1 MQNGL
6 VSTARKIFPSHI
18 MSFDLYDKQAFLSAV
33 TPAEKPVAFLVGS
46 PLSWDA
52 DGGVPGVTDIYSLIR
67 EKVKTRKAKSVD
79 RFDLATKGKTGAEQ
93 YQTALRWLQ
102 GNISQLAVNEVIKE
116 AICRARNDKAPRNFN
131 ADGEWVDWHLP
142 QGTKQLAEL
151 VCRESET
158 YPGPILTTNFDPLLS
173 LAIKSVG
180 GSVHR
185 RIIDG
190 DGSLGREAE
199 SEPGTRAVVH
209 LHGYWRGSDTLHTPA
224 QLTSVRP
231 KLKASLQNLL
241 RQKTLVVVAYAG
253 WDDVFTQA
261 LVDLLHDDEA
271 QLDVIW
277 CFYESDPAI
286 VQARY
291 GHLIDKLQ
299 PAIARG
305 VFRAYGGVD
314 CQTIFGEILAE
325 RAALSTAPEALS
337 SDEPLVSP
345 LPGWQCFDADSLRA
359 MAPLNKAEA
368 LRYFDGAV
376 PTWRHA
382 LSDLVPRREA
392 VASIL
397 KRRENLTDD
406 SPSMQLIRAAGGE
419 GKTTVLLQAAVDAVM
434 NEGVRILWR
443 PSPRLSFSPEQL
455 ESLDPSYQWLIVAD
469 DAENLV
475 KQIGEAASSLYQAY
489 RANVDFL
496 LAARDADWK
505 ASGGDRVAW
514 AQWLQYQPDE
524 VLRGITEGDAGLI
537 VEAWD
542 KAGGLR
548 ELAKETNPSLRP
560 EVFLKAVN
568 DAAASDD
575 SRRGD
580 GSFFGGLLAVRFGEA
595 GLRAHV
601 REFLAQLRGVSIF
614 NSERTLADALLYVAA
629 CHGAGISGLDENVLA
644 DLLGVPRD
652 WIGSRVI
659 RPLGEEAAA
668 VSGGGRVFTRH
679 SQVAAAVLLEAEA
692 ALDLDLAEV
701 WARLVRQTVKT
712 STEVNVHHETHARVI
727 HAGPRLQKNL
737 PQQLPE
743 ARRKTIAIAAA
754 KASVAA
760 EPDRLSRIVDLAQTY
775 RKADKVPEAIKLL
788 REQLVTA
795 QGKIDYAEII
805 RGYWYEWSVCEG
817 KGCKEHS
824 VALANAWLGGISL
837 SDRLNPA
844 QITDERIKLSC
855 AGLAVAFGAQ
865 ASAVEGGAYALALR
879 AVIDIG
885 RRVSLDPRA
894 ESYFV
899 SHEKAA
905 DKLGTPCPKDLDE
918 AMAWLTAGVNAAGG
932 TIVDS
937 ELAKLATPGKLSFST
952 LRSKLGGRA
961 R

>member
-1 MQNGL
+1 
-6 VSTARKIFPSHI
+6 

-67 EKVKTRKAKSVD
+67 EKVKTRKAKLVD
-79 RFDLATKGKTGAEQ
+79 RFDQATKGKTGAEQ

-116 AICRARNDKAPRNFN
+116 AIRRARNDKAPRDFD
-131 ADGEWVDWHLP
+131 ADGEWGDWHLP

-180 GSVHR
+180 GNVR
-185 RIIDG
+185 KRIIDG

-199 SEPGTRAVVH
+199 SEPGTSEVVH

-253 WDDVFTQA
+253 WDDIFTKA

-277 CFYESDPAI
+277 CFYESDPAM

-314 CQTIFGEILAE
+314 CQTIFGEIFAE
-325 RAALSTAPEALS
+325 QVPLSAAPEALS
-337 SDEPLVSP
+337 SVEPLVSP
-345 LPGWQCFDADSLRA
+345 LPGWQCLDADSLRA

-397 KRRENLTDD
+397 KRRADLADD

-419 GKTTVLLQAAVDAVM
+419 GKTTVLLQAAVDAAV

-455 ESLDPSYQWLIVAD
+455 ENLDPSYQWLIVAD

-475 KQIGEAASSLYQAY
+475 KQIGEAASSLCQAH

-560 EVFLKAVN
+560 KVFLKAVN

-575 SRRGD
+575 NRRGD
-580 GSFFGGLLAVRFGEA
+580 GSFFGGLLVVRFGEA

-601 REFLAQLRGVSIF
+601 REFLAQLRGIPIV

-692 ALDLDLAEV
+692 ALDVDLAEV

-712 STEVNVHHETHARVI
+712 STEVNVHHETHAKVI
-727 HAGPRLQKNL
+727 HAGPKLQKNL

-743 ARRKTIAIAAA
+743 ERRRAIAIAAA

-760 EPDRLSRIVDLAQTY
+760 EPDRLSNIVDLAKAY
-775 RKADKVPEAIKLL
+775 RKAGKVLEAIQLL
-788 REQLVTA
+788 REQLVTTK
-795 QGKIDYAEII
+795 GKVDYAEWI
-805 RGYWYEWSVCEG
+805 RGYWYAWSVCEG
-817 KGCKEHS
+817 KGCKEGS
-824 VALANAWLGGISL
+824 DALANAWLGGVSL

-844 QITDERIKLSC
+844 RITDEDIKLCCS
-855 AGLAVAFGAQ
+855 GLAFAFGAL
-865 ASAVEGGAYALALR
+865 ASAVEESTYAR
-879 AVIDIG
+879 ARRAAIDIG
-885 RRVSLDPRA
+885 RRMPADSRSEYNFSRN
-894 ESYFV
+894 ES
-899 SHEKAA
+899 AA

-918 AMAWLTAGVNAAGG
+918 AMAWLSAGVSAAGEA
-932 TIVDS
+932 IVDS
-937 ELAKLATPGKLSFST
+937 ELAKLATPGKVSFST

>member
-1 MQNGL
+1 
-6 VSTARKIFPSHI
+6 

-33 TPAEKPVAFLVGS
+33 TLAEKPVAFLVGS

-67 EKVKTRKAKSVD
+67 ERVKTRNTKLVD
-79 RFDLATKGKTGAEQ
+79 RFDQATKGKTGAEQ

-102 GNISQLAVNEVIKE
+102 GNISQFEVNEVIKE
-116 AICRARNDKAPRNFN
+116 AIRRARNENAPRDFE
-131 ADGEWVDWHLP
+131 ADGEWADWYLP

-180 GSVHR
+180 GSAR
-185 RIIDG
+185 KRIIDG

-199 SEPGTRAVVH
+199 SELGISEVVH

-224 QLTSVRP
+224 QLTSGRP
-231 KLKASLQNLL
+231 KLKASLQKLL

-253 WDDVFTQA
+253 WDDVFTLA

-286 VQARY
+286 AQARY
-291 GHLIDKLQ
+291 GHLIEKLQ

-325 RAALSTAPEALS
+325 QAALSAAPEAFS
-337 SDEPLVSP
+337 SAEPLVSP
-345 LPGWQCFDADSLRA
+345 LPGWLCLDADSLRA

-397 KRRENLTDD
+397 KRREDLADD

-419 GKTTVLLQAAVDAVM
+419 GKTTVLLQAAVDAAV

-443 PSPRLSFSPEQL
+443 PSSRLTFSPEQL
-455 ESLDPSYQWLIVAD
+455 ENLDLSYQWLIVAD

-475 KQIGEAASSLYQAY
+475 KQIGEAASSLYHAY

-505 ASGGDRVAW
+505 ASGGDRFPW
-514 AQWLQYQPDE
+514 DQWLQYQPDE

-548 ELAKETNPSLRP
+548 ELAKETNASLRP
-560 EVFLKAVN
+560 AVFLKAVN

-575 SRRGD
+575 YRRGG

-601 REFLAQLRGVSIF
+601 REFLAQLRGITIV

-629 CHGAGISGLDENVLA
+629 CHGVGISGLDENVLA

-652 WIGSRVI
+652 WVGSRVI

-679 SQVAAAVLLEAEA
+679 SQVAVAVLLEAEA
-692 ALDLDLAEV
+692 ALDVDLAEV
-701 WARLVRQTVKT
+701 WTRLVRQTVKT
-712 STEVNVHHETHARVI
+712 SAELNVHHETHAKVI
-727 HAGPRLQKNL
+727 HAGPRLQNGL

-743 ARRKTIAIAAA
+743 ERRKAIAITAA
-754 KASVAA
+754 KASIIAI
-760 EPDRLSRIVDLAQTY
+760 PDRLSCIVDLAQTY

-788 REQLVTA
+788 REQLITSQRKV
-795 QGKIDYAEII
+795 DYAENI

-817 KGCKEHS
+817 KGCKERND
-824 VALANAWLGGISL
+824 ALANAWLGGISL

-844 QITDERIKLSC
+844 QIADERIKLSC
-855 AGLAVAFGAQ
+855 AGLGVAFSVV
-865 ASAVEGGAYALALR
+865 ASAIEGCPYARALQ

-885 RRVSLDPRA
+885 RRVPLDSRSA
-894 ESYFV
+894 GYFA
-899 SHEKAA
+899 SHETAA
-905 DKLGTPCPKDLDE
+905 DKLGTPRPKDLDE

-932 TIVDS
+932 AIVDS

>member
-1 MQNGL
+1 
-6 VSTARKIFPSHI
+6 

-52 DGGVPGVTDIYSLIR
+52 GGGVPGVTNIYSLIR
-67 EKVKTRKAKSVD
+67 EKVKTRKPKSVA
-79 RFDLATKGKTGAEQ
+79 RFDQETQGKTGAEQ

-102 GNISQLAVNEVIKE
+102 SNISQLAVNDVIKE
-116 AICRARNDKAPRNFN
+116 AIRQARNDKAPRDFA
-131 ADGEWVDWHLP
+131 ADGECADWHLP

-180 GSVHR
+180 GNVR
-185 RIIDG
+185 KRIIDG

-199 SEPGTRAVVH
+199 SEPGTSEVVH

-253 WDDVFTQA
+253 WDDIFTKA

-291 GHLIDKLQ
+291 GHLIEKLQ

-314 CQTIFGEILAE
+314 CQTVFGEILAE
-325 RAALSTAPEALS
+325 QAALSAAPETLS
-337 SDEPLVSP
+337 SAEPLVSP
-345 LPGWQCFDADSLRA
+345 LPGWLCLDSDSLRA

-368 LRYFDGAV
+368 LRYYDGAV

-397 KRRENLTDD
+397 KRREDLADD

-419 GKTTVLLQAAVDAVM
+419 GKTTVLFQAAVDAAV

-455 ESLDPSYQWLIVAD
+455 ENLDPDYQWLIVAD

-475 KQIGEAASSLYQAY
+475 KQIEEAASTLYQAY
-489 RANVDFL
+489 RGNVDFL
-496 LAARDADWK
+496 LAARDVDWK
-505 ASGGDRVAW
+505 ARGGNRIAW
-514 AQWLQYQPDE
+514 AQWLQYQPDDDE
-524 VLRGITEGDAGLI
+524 VLRGITEQEAGWI

-542 KAGGLR
+542 EVGGLR
-548 ELAKETNPSLRP
+548 ELAKETNPNLRP

-575 SRRGD
+575 YRRGD
-580 GSFFGGLLAVRFGEA
+580 GSFFGGLLAVRFGKA

-601 REFLAQLRGVSIF
+601 REFLAQLRGIPLV

-652 WIGSRVI
+652 WVGSRVI

-692 ALDLDLAEV
+692 ALDVDLAEV
-701 WARLVRQTVKT
+701 WVRLVKQTVKT
-712 STEVNVHHETHARVI
+712 SAEVNVHHETHAKVI
-727 HAGPRLQKNL
+727 HAGPRLQQNL
-737 PQQLPE
+737 PQQLPVE
-743 ARRKTIAIAAA
+743 RRKAIAIAAA
-754 KASVAA
+754 TASIAA
-760 EPDRLSRIVDLAQTY
+760 IPDRLSCIVDLAQTY
-775 RKADKVPEAIKLL
+775 RTADKFPEAIKLL
-788 REQLVTA
+788 RVQLVTA
-795 QGKIDYAEII
+795 KGKIDYAEII

-817 KGCKEHS
+817 NGCKKGS
-824 VALANAWLGGISL
+824 DALADAWLGGISL

-844 QITDERIKLSC
+844 QVTDERIKLSC
-855 AGLAVAFGAQ
+855 AGLGVAFGAL
-865 ASAVEGGAYALALR
+865 ASAVEGCPYARALR

-885 RRVSLDPRA
+885 RRVPLDPRSA
-894 ESYFV
+894 GYFA
-899 SHEKAA
+899 SHEKTA
-905 DKLGTPCPKDLDE
+905 DKLGTPRPKDLDE
-918 AMAWLTAGVNAAGG
+918 AMAWLTVGVNAAGEA
-932 TIVDS
+932 IVDS

>member
-1 MQNGL
+1 
-6 VSTARKIFPSHI
+6 

-67 EKVKTRKAKSVD
+67 EKVKTRKAKLVD
-79 RFDLATKGKTGAEQ
+79 RFDQATKGKTGAEQ

-116 AICRARNDKAPRNFN
+116 AIRRARNDRAPRDFD
-131 ADGEWVDWHLP
+131 ADGEWADWHLP

-180 GSVHR
+180 GNVR
-185 RIIDG
+185 KRIIDG

-199 SEPGTRAVVH
+199 SEPGTSEVVH

-314 CQTIFGEILAE
+314 CQTIFGEIFAE
-325 RAALSTAPEALS
+325 QVPLSAAPEALS
-337 SDEPLVSP
+337 SVEPLVSP
-345 LPGWQCFDADSLRA
+345 LPGWQCLDADSLRA

-397 KRRENLTDD
+397 KRREDLADD

-419 GKTTVLLQAAVDAVM
+419 GKTTVLLQAAVDAAV

-455 ESLDPSYQWLIVAD
+455 ENLDPDYQWLIVAD

-475 KQIGEAASSLYQAY
+475 KQIEEAASSLYQAY
-489 RANVDFL
+489 RGNVDFL
-496 LAARDADWK
+496 LAARDVDWK
-505 ASGGDRVAW
+505 ARGGNRVAW
-514 AQWLQYQPDE
+514 AQWLQYRPDDDE

-548 ELAKETNPSLRP
+548 ELAKETNPDLRP

-575 SRRGD
+575 YWRGD

-601 REFLAQLRGVSIF
+601 REFLAQLRGIPIV

-692 ALDLDLAEV
+692 ALDVDLAEV

-712 STEVNVHHETHARVI
+712 STEVNVHHETHAKVI

-743 ARRKTIAIAAA
+743 EHRKAIAIAAA

-760 EPDRLSRIVDLAQTY
+760 EPDRLSRIVDLAQAY
-775 RKADKVPEAIKLL
+775 RKASRVPEAIKLL
-788 REQLVTA
+788 REQLATA
-795 QGKIDYAEII
+795 QRKVDYAENI

-817 KGCKEHS
+817 KGCKERIE
-824 VALANAWLGGISL
+824 ALADAWLGGISL
-837 SDRLNPA
+837 SDRLNPV
-844 QITDERIKLSC
+844 QITDEQIKLSC
-855 AGLAVAFGAQ
+855 AGLGVAFGVF
-865 ASAVEGGAYALALR
+865 ASAVEGCPYARALR

-885 RRVSLDPRA
+885 RRVQLDARA
-894 ESYFV
+894 ASYFA
-899 SHEKAA
+899 SYERAA

-918 AMAWLTAGVNAAGG
+918 AMTWLSTGVSAAGEA
-932 TIVDS
+932 IVDS

-952 LRSKLGGRA
+952 LRSKLGSHA